1 VNSLRNRLSFGLILS
16 LLVLLL
22 AQWWLSSQAIERLL
36 ESQFLDQLQQDSEA
50 LLAGVEF
57 DPSGQ
62 LALDSTRLAPAYQQ
76 PYSGSY
82 FALQS
87 GTDTRY
93 SRSLWGADF
102 NFPNPTTELPVTAR
116 QAGPDGQRVLVH
128 ARTYQK
134 DRQQFTIA
142 MARDIT
148 PLLNNLL
155 NYKLANAGFSALF
168 LLALVLIQRWIVLNT
183 LKPLNDV
190 QSALVRL
197 QQGEIGQLEFR
208 GPEEIKPLV
217 DELNRLL
224 TAIDQRLKRS
234 REGMGNLAHA
244 LKTRLARLS
253 QLSEGDD
260 AGTAGFAHEVQTL
273 NQEVARLIDRET
285 ARVRVMGDLRPGQR
299 VDLREILDA
308 LVNSCQALYRD
319 KSLQFVVEMPQ
330 GTKLLG
336 DREDLFELFGN
347 LLDNASKWA
356 NSKVCIVMEG
366 NTLTVSD
373 DGPGCPA
380 EALAELTQRGFRAD
394 ESTPGSGLGLAIAQ
408 DIAGSYEARLEFRS
422 PGRFAARGSI
432 NRPGLEVCVVFKP
445 GTLI

>member
-1 VNSLRNRLSFGLILS
+1 MNSLRNRLSFGLILS

-36 ESQFLDQLQQDSEA
+36 ENQFLDQLQQDSEV

-57 DPSGQ
+57 DAAGQ

-82 FALQS
+82 FALQHL
-87 GTDTRY
+87 DDVRY

-102 NFPNPTTELPVTAR
+102 NVPAPSNELALATR
-116 QAGPDGQRVLVH
+116 QAGPDGQRLLVH

-148 PLLNNLL
+148 PLLNNLSD
-155 NYKLANAGFSALF
+155 YKLANAGFSALF

-208 GPEEIKPLV
+208 GPDEIKPLV
-217 DELNRLL
+217 NELNRLL

-253 QLSEGDD
+253 QLSEGDE
-260 AGTAGFAHEVQTL
+260 AGTAGFAREVQTL

-285 ARVRVMGDLRPGQR
+285 ARVRVVGDLRPGQR

-308 LVNSCQALYRD
+308 LVNSCRALYRD
-319 KSLQFVVEMPQ
+319 KSLQFVVQVPE
-330 GTKLLG
+330 GVRLLG

-356 NSKVCIVMEG
+356 HSEVWIVMEG
-366 NTLTVSD
+366 NTLAVVD
-373 DGPGCPA
+373 DGPGCTA

-408 DIAGSYEARLEFRS
+408 DIAGTYEARLEFRS
-422 PGRFAARGSI
+422 PGRLAGRVNKQG
-432 NRPGLEVCVVFKP
+432 PGLEVSVHFKP
-445 GTLI
+445 GVLL